1 MSGIR
6 LDVDAC
12 EPGRPDAA
20 RALIRLRAQI
30 DRLDPK
36 RPTRVE
42 LSASRIGP
50 ELLHLLGRC
59 QRRGASDVLVRLD
72 PRSLD
77 DPALG
82 RLAAFRDS
90 IVVGLWL
97 YSLPARDD
105 DAGAPGWTLL
115 SLRRGLQVLQAAGMS
130 VQVNFEPSA
139 EDASAVAAVQEIA
152 KTVHAATGKQL
163 YVRLAAMAH
172 AGERARPTPSFSQLA
187 PLIGKAAPAS
197 DLLCVL
203 SEDGVPL
210 CRFPGDWLGALTLGG
225 REVGAARKLEPERAV
240 FGRACTT
247 CQLRTVCT
255 GVSRE
260 YAAQFGTEELTPPA
274 GCTVSDSSAP
284 GPLGWA
290 DRVRLLLTNRPD
302 LHIRLADVVP
312 AAEMPSWP
320 CALPWRRLEC
330 TADGSFGPCC
340 PDYLAVR
347 ATADRGASPVTLWNH
362 AHMQAIR
369 CTMASGRLETC
380 RDSCPVPATGLER
393 PGALTLHGGS
403 PSLVE
408 SQIRLVEDMLAGR
421 AEVRTPP
428 LELCLA
434 VTSYCNYDCVMCCVP
449 RGTLDDQL
457 GETFWRGLSPWLE
470 TMTLLDAN
478 GGEPFASPVFREF
491 LADIDFAAHPQL
503 RLHATTNGSYFT
515 PRALDHYLRLPF
527 SSLTISLNAATPE
540 TYLAVNRGLP
550 WERIRENLDAILNAR
565 REGHLT
571 CPIRYSMVI
580 LRSNIREVRAF
591 ADLALGDRVG
601 VRYLLP
607 TNNRNDE
614 SIMDKPELV
623 REAAAALAEVHQV
636 LTAACLE
643 FDAQE
648 LAGTLQVLR
657 SRLAAGVFE
666 VL

>member
-12 EPGRPDAA
+12 EAGRPDAA
-20 RALIRLRAQI
+20 RALVRLWAKI
-30 DRLDPK
+30 DRFDPE
-36 RPTRVE
+36 RPCHVE

-50 ELLHLLGRC
+50 ELLHLLCRC
-59 QRRGASDVLVRLD
+59 ERRGANDVLVRLD

-82 RLAAFRDS
+82 KLAAFRDS
-90 IVVGLWL
+90 IIVGLWL
-97 YSLPARDD
+97 YSLPARDEKT
-105 DAGAPGWTLL
+105 GAPGWTLL
-115 SLRRGLQVLQAAGMS
+115 GLSRGLQVLRAAGVS
-130 VQVNFEPSA
+130 VQVNFEPSE
-139 EDASAVAAVQEIA
+139 EDASAVATVQEIA
-152 KTVHAATGKQL
+152 ETVHAATGKQL
-163 YVRLAAMAH
+163 YVRLGAMAH
-172 AGERARPTPSFSQLA
+172 ASERLLPTPSLSQLA
-187 PLIGKAAPAS
+187 PLIGKAAEAP
-197 DLLCVL
+197 DLLRVL

-210 CRFPGDWLGALTLGG
+210 CWFPGDWLGALTLGG
-225 REVGAARKLEPERAV
+225 REAGAARKLEPERAV
-240 FGRACTT
+240 FGRACIS
-247 CQLRTVCT
+247 CRLRTVCT
-255 GVSRE
+255 GVSCE
-260 YAAQFGTEELTPPA
+260 YAEHFGTEELAPPP
-274 GCTVSDSSAP
+274 GCAVNDGSAP
-284 GPLGWA
+284 APLGWA
-290 DRVRLLLTNRPD
+290 DRVRLLLTNHPGR
-302 LHIRLADVVP
+302 LIRLADVVP
-312 AAEMPSWP
+312 PAEMPSWP

-340 PDYLAVR
+340 PDYLAVH

-362 AHMQAIR
+362 AHMQTIR
-369 CTMASGRLETC
+369 RTMASGRLETC
-380 RDSCPVPATGLER
+380 RDSCPVPATGLAR
-393 PGALTLHGGS
+393 PGALTLHGG
-403 PSLVE
+403 PPKLVE
-408 SQIRLVEDMLAGR
+408 SQIRLAEDMLAGR

-457 GETFWRGLSPWLE
+457 GEAFWQGLDPWLD

-478 GGEPFASPVFREF
+478 GGEPFASTAFRQF
-491 LADIDFAAHPQL
+491 LERTDFAAHPQL

-550 WERIRENLDAILNAR
+550 WGRIRENLDAILNAR

-614 SIMDKPELV
+614 SIMNKPELV
-623 REAAAALAEVHQV
+623 REAAAALAEVQPRV
-636 LTAACLE
+636 AAAGLA

-648 LAGTLQVLR
+648 IAGTLQVLEL
-657 SRLAAGVFE
+657 RLAAGVFE